1 VDAICDFLLWGVQK
15 MSRLSRKV
23 REQMGRCY
31 YCREKID
38 SMNATEDHKLPKSR
52 GGSNVWQ
59 NVVAACWTCNTQ
71 KGAMTAEEFRDY
83 RRKLKLDYSQAL
95 EGCFFLLESLVNLS
109 TANPQHRLLRGLL
122 LEKIELLEGGI
133 PETDR
138 NVEFISAHI
147 ERLST
152 ELNLAAARPAN
163 EDARSAHA

>member
-1 VDAICDFLLWGVQK
+1 
-15 MSRLSRKV
+15 
-23 REQMGRCY
+23 
-31 YCREKID
+31 
-38 SMNATEDHKLPKSR
+38 
-52 GGSNVWQ
+52 
-59 NVVAACWTCNTQ
+59 
-71 KGAMTAEEFRDY
+71 RDY
-83 RRKLKLDYSQAL
+83 RRKLKLDYPQAL

-163 EDARSAHA
+163 QEPRPAHAGQRSCGPPRRQSPKSPRRICLPCSSPSSGYWLG